1 MANEIT
7 TNEYQKYV
15 QLREQIAKGIEEADS
30 EFMLTTYSMLHSV
43 MNKRQKAAMQ
53 LNLRVENA
61 AIREK
66 REKKR
71 EALRSK
77 SNTPESGI
85 QPTFRSYFWELASE
99 AGLHCRDDHILSFIE
114 PLRKPFSI
122 QTAECGFNRDLR
134 VLQKHNVLILFS
146 LERQKFRGSVSS
158 VPCH

>member
-1 MANEIT
+1 MANDIT

-66 REKKR
+66 KEAKR
-71 EALRSK
+71 E
-77 SNTPESGI
+77 
-85 QPTFRSYFWELASE
+85 Q
-99 AGLHCRDDHILSFIE
+99 
-114 PLRKPFSI
+114 LRKGTTTPQSGT
-122 QTAECGFNRDLR
+122 QQRT
-134 VLQKHNVLILFS
+134 
-146 LERQKFRGSVSS
+146 SS
-158 VPCH
+158 TPRT

>member
-1 MANEIT
+1 MANDIT

-77 SNTPESGI
+77 SNIP
-85 QPTFRSYFWELASE
+85 Q
-99 AGLHCRDDHILSFIE
+99 
-114 PLRKPFSI
+114 
-122 QTAECGFNRDLR
+122 N
-134 VLQKHNVLILFS
+134 
-146 LERQKFRGSVSS
+146 GSQQRPSS
-158 VPCH
+158 APRT